1 MTMRYVEPL
10 TEAQHF
16 LFAFYI
22 YHIITLYL
30 CKINCNITFFRYAL
44 FLTTS

>member
-10 TEAQHF
+10 LKAQHF
-16 LFAFYI
+16 LLLSYI
-22 YHIITLYL
+22 YHIITLYFG
-30 CKINCNITFFRYAL
+30 KINCYITFFHYAL